1 MNYQNQSRQMAID
14 ALLKLVKAAPKI
26 PLEYPNY
33 GQYQSLDISMQEF
46 DTWLNYVNS
55 ILKISYDHMRLD
67 IIMTANFKIMQIA
80 SQNEIYYIQRV
91 EQIKNQIINLAQGI
105 LQY

>member
-1 MNYQNQSRQMAID
+1 
-14 ALLKLVKAAPKI
+14 
-26 PLEYPNY
+26 
-33 GQYQSLDISMQEF
+33 MQEF

-55 ILKISYDHMRLD
+55 ILKISYDHMGLD
-67 IIMTANFKIMQIA
+67 IIMTANLKIMQIA